1 MDWFI
6 RNHKWLVGFALLFGV
21 FAYWAGF
28 KLLNEGLLTG
38 SEFVTLLIAATVVSL
53 VVVFAPFIQEVS
65 IGGSVIKLKEAKLE
79 ADESLK
85 TLNDARVSI
94 LVAAIGTLR
103 RSVLSTEERLLYA
116 DDRIGNFLALYQSN
130 KDLLTHPQVRAA
142 VKAGAGYFLQECE
155 GHISRNLHI
164 HDEGLGGRPEPEAL
178 EQWYRKKKNLNK
190 AQPEYPQT
198 IKEYRSLFELFNS
211 LEHI

>member
-28 KLLNEGLLTG
+28 KLLDQGLLTG

-85 TLNDARVSI
+85 TLRM
-94 LVAAIGTLR
+94 L
-103 RSVLSTEERLLYA
+103 
-116 DDRIGNFLALYQSN
+116 
-130 KDLLTHPQVRAA
+130 
-142 VKAGAGYFLQECE
+142 
-155 GHISRNLHI
+155 SRNIRKILKNI
-164 HDEGLGGRPEPEAL
+164 GAYLSYLEA
-178 EQWYRKKKNLNK
+178 WSISDT
-190 AQPEYPQT
+190 A
-198 IKEYRSLFELFNS
+198 
-211 LEHI
+211 